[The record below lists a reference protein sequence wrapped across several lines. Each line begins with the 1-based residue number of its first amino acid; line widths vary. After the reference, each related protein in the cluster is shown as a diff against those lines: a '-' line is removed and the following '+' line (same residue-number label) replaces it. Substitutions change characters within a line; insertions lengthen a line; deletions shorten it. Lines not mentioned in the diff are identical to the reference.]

1 MALSA
6 IRFTVNDGFKNRQSS
21 LKIHIF
27 LILFYSFC
35 ISYKPRVLYNNE
47 YYTGLG
53 E

>member
-1 MALSA
+1 MALYA
-6 IRFTVNDGFKNRQSS
+6 IRFIINSGSEDRQPS